1 MQGGPLMQ
9 VTAAKAICFK
19 EAMSQEFKDYA
30 HQIVK
35 NCKTL
40 ADVIM
45 KRGFRLVSGGTDN
58 HLLLVDVAAAG
69 LTGKVAAAALD
80 ETGIIVNKYTIP
92 FDKNSPFAT
101 SGIRIGTATA
111 ATRGM
116 KEPDMEFIG
125 DKICTVLENIDDV
138 ELRTKIR
145 AEVAEFAS
153 KFMVP

>member
-1 MQGGPLMQ
+1 MQ

-80 ETGIIVNKYTIP
+80 ETGIIVNKNTIP
-92 FDKNSPFAT
+92 FDKNSPFVT

-116 KEPDMEFIG
+116 KEADMEFVG

-138 ELRTKIR
+138 ELRAKIR